1 MLSAEVKLQLP
12 GIRQGEALPILDH
25 VAPGPVLGLHLTIG
39 YSMVQLHRLMAGY
52 YHLGL
57 RDSFPILSHSLNFLI
72 LNNSLRLDLSCVRLD
87 LLKDC
92 PTLIKNVFC
101 VLSVFTITQ
110 VTGFINFI
118 VYFIF
123 MVVKIAMSCQNAYFG
138 TKG

>member
-12 GIRQGEALPILDH
+12 GFGQGEALPILDH

-57 RDSFPILSHSLNFLI
+57 RDSFPILSHSLNVLI
-72 LNNSLRLDLSCVRLD
+72 LNLSLRLDLSCVRLD

-92 PTLIKNVFC
+92 PILIGSGEHFETFQQC
-101 VLSVFTITQ
+101 RHRCIHHLTQ
-110 VTGFINFI
+110 IH
-118 VYFIF
+118 
-123 MVVKIAMSCQNAYFG
+123 
-138 TKG
+138 